1 MANTYSQIYIQIVF
15 SVQNRETLLKMP
27 WRLEVYKYISGII
40 KNKGIKPII
49 SNGMEDHIHILIELK
64 PESSLSDLV
73 RDIKKHS
80 TIFINKQNWL
90 SYKFSWQSG
99 FGAFSYS
106 YSQVDKVYNYIKNQ
120 DKIHLNSTFQKEY
133 TEFLNKFNVEY
144 RYEFLFKW
152 ID

>member
-1 MANTYSQIYIQIVF
+1 
-15 SVQNRETLLKMP
+15 
-27 WRLEVYKYISGII
+27 
-40 KNKGIKPII
+40 
-49 SNGMEDHIHILIELK
+49 MEDHIHILIELK

-120 DKIHLNSTFQKEY
+120 DKIHLNRTFQKEY

-144 RYEFLFKW
+144 RDEFLFKW